1 MTENEFVQ
9 RFFEIA
15 EQSGLLVEE
24 RRPGRSICFNANS
37 DKWLSEKHLRSLFP
51 QVLEPNLS
59 ETQINCMIEDVAPG
73 RPCTHKDFRAILKS
87 LHLECGWVPGS
98 GN

>member
-9 RFFEIA
+9 RFLEIA
-15 EQSGLLVEE
+15 EQIGLHVEE

-59 ETQINCMIEDVAPG
+59 DTQINRMIEDVAPG
-73 RPCTHKDFRAILKS
+73 RPCTHKGFRTILKTFHS
-87 LHLECGWVPGS
+87 
-98 GN
+98 